1 MPKPAAIIRPVVL
14 VAAAALALPGAAD
27 ARRIAA
33 WHSGPTACDSA
44 NAKPSEASNRQLVRG
59 TLCLLNRER
68 ARRGLRRLS
77 LNRRLSRAA
86 ENHSRA
92 MVRNNF
98 FSHDSLSGADFIDRI
113 RNVGYLNRASA
124 WAVAENL
131 AWGSGS
137 RAVPAAIVRSWMQS
151 PGHKSNILTGRYREI
166 GIGVVPGAP
175 VRTSLPAAT
184 YTTDFGARG

>member
-1 MPKPAAIIRPVVL
+1 MFKHAAIL
-14 VAAAALALPGAAD
+14 SLAALAATVALALPAAAD
-27 ARRIAA
+27 ARRVAA
-33 WHSGPTACDSA
+33 WHSGPTACDAA
-44 NAKPSEASNRQLVRG
+44 NAKPAEATKRQLVRA
-59 TLCLLNRER
+59 TMCLLNRER
-68 ARRGLRRLS
+68 TRRGLPRLS
-77 LNRRLSRAA
+77 LNKRLSRAA
-86 ENHSRA
+86 AAHSRA

-113 RNVGYLNRASA
+113 RRVGYLNQARS

-151 PGHKSNILTGRYREI
+151 PGHRSNILTGRYREI
-166 GIGVVPGAP
+166 GIGVAAGAP
-175 VRTSLPAAT
+175 IRTSLPAAT

>member
-1 MPKPAAIIRPVVL
+1 MPKPVAITRTALLAAV
-14 VAAAALALPGAAD
+14 AALALPGAAE
-27 ARRIAA
+27 ARKVAA
-33 WHSGPTACDSA
+33 WHSGPTVCEAA
-44 NAKPSEASNRQLVRG
+44 NARPAETSDRQLVRA
-59 TLCLLNRER
+59 TLCLINQER
-68 ARRGLRRLS
+68 GRRGLRRLS
-77 LNRRLSRAA
+77 LNKRLSNAA
-86 ENHSRA
+86 EGHSRA

-113 RNVGYLNRASA
+113 RRAGYLHRAGS

-137 RAVPAAIVRSWMQS
+137 RSAPAAVVRSWMNS
-151 PGHKSNILTGRYREI
+151 PGHRANILTGRYREI
-166 GIGVVPGAP
+166 GIGVVEGAP